1 MSIVIAII
9 ALSFIIIIHE
19 MGHFFAAKSVGI
31 QVKEFSLFM
40 GPKIFSREK
49 NGTIFSIRA
58 IPIGG
63 FVNLEG
69 EEEDVESSTSFS
81 SKRPLEKMWVI
92 AAGPLCNILFA
103 IIALFLLFTFTGY
116 STDTDTVMI
125 ENLPAY
131 QSGLRDGDEIL
142 SIDGK
147 KVLDPLDMTVLIY
160 GNEGEPVKITYKRN
174 DEINT
179 VSVTPFKDGGLSYL
193 INFQAVGDTLEVAAI
208 STDTEAFQK
217 GLRPGDVITAINDN
231 PIEDRLSLKA
241 YMDENKEKDVKVT
254 YRRGDETYDITI
266 TPYVSDQIEY
276 YNLGIYYDYSKVNP
290 LVALKHSINFS
301 LATVRS
307 IYYSILWLI
316 TGVVSLKEIM
326 GPVGIV
332 STIGDTVK
340 QDTFKLVIMSLVNM
354 MAFISLN
361 LGLMNLLPIPALD
374 GSKIIIYGIEG
385 IRGKKFNVERTAI
398 VSFVGFACLL
408 VLLLV
413 TTFNDIVRIFG
424 W

>member
-1 MSIVIAII
+1 
-9 ALSFIIIIHE
+9 
-19 MGHFFAAKSVGI
+19 
-31 QVKEFSLFM
+31 
-40 GPKIFSREK
+40 
-49 NGTIFSIRA
+49 
-58 IPIGG
+58 
-63 FVNLEG
+63 
-69 EEEDVESSTSFS
+69 
-81 SKRPLEKMWVI
+81 
-92 AAGPLCNILFA
+92 PLCNILFA
-103 IIALFLLFTFTGY
+103 IVALFLLFAFTGY
-116 STDTDTVMI
+116 SKNTDTVMI

-131 QSGLRDGDEIL
+131 ENGLRDGDKIL

-160 GNEGEPVKITYKRN
+160 GNEGEPVKVSYERDNQVFTK
-174 DEINT
+174 EI
-179 VSVTPFKDGGLSYL
+179 TPFKDGGLSYL

-208 STDTEAFQK
+208 SENSDAYIK
-217 GLRPGDVITAINDN
+217 GIRVGDVITAVNDQKIDN
-231 PIEDRLSLKA
+231 RLQLKEF
-241 YMDENKEKDVKVT
+241 MDKNKEKDVKIT
-254 YRRGDETYDITI
+254 YMRDNTSYDVTI

-276 YNLGIYYDYSKVNP
+276 YNLGIYYDYSNVN
-290 LVALKHSINFS
+290 LFEALKYSVDFS

-385 IRGKKFNVERTAI
+385 IRGKKFNVQRTAI
-398 VSFVGFACLL
+398 VSFIGFACLL